1 MLTVFT
7 KTAGLADKY
16 RAFTEG
22 ASVSAL
28 DLVGRAPIGGLIQA
42 PKHLTDADI
51 PPHHNLEEGR
61 KFVIKVDWVQSAA
74 SPRHKTCLWLAEE
87 A

>member
-1 MLTVFT
+1 MTGVAT
-7 KTAGLADKY
+7 GSRN
-16 RAFTEG
+16 RAARESDSG
-22 ASVSAL
+22 S
-28 DLVGRAPIGGLIQA
+28 
-42 PKHLTDADI
+42 TDAGI

-74 SPRHKTCLWLAEE
+74 SPRHMMCLWLAGE

>member
-1 MLTVFT
+1 MERREIST
-7 KTAGLADKY
+7 GQ
-16 RAFTEG
+16 
-22 ASVSAL
+22 S
-28 DLVGRAPIGGLIQA
+28 
-42 PKHLTDADI
+42 LTDAGI

-74 SPRHKTCLWLAEE
+74 SPRHMMCLWLAPE